1 MYFLWILF
9 YPSSRTTSYWVT
21 FCSYVS
27 VDLTPSLSLFITWSY
42 WTLPSLCLWVSSASP
57 PSLWTLVLYRG
68 VLTSNFIT
76 SNPISRHLISFH
88 PVSQCNFMSGFFF
101 FIFSSLMS
109 GNVIFLI
116 RRHSHLSSYHGSPSC
131 LIWSVIIST
140 SHMIL
145 DPNLNVIS
153 LSHLIISFCHPI
165 YWNLNCIFY
174 SV

>member
-57 PSLWTLVLYRG
+57 PSLYTLVLYRG

-76 SNPISRHLISFH
+76 SIPISRHLISFH

-101 FIFSSLMS
+101 FH
-109 GNVIFLI
+109 IFLSNV
-116 RRHSHLSSYHGSPSC
+116 RKCHFSHQTTFSFIFLSRLTFLP
-131 LIWSVIIST
+131 
-140 SHMIL
+140 
-145 DPNLNVIS
+145 
-153 LSHLIISFCHPI
+153 HLICYYLHISYDFR
-165 YWNLNCIFY
+165 
-174 SV
+174 S